1 MRGKRIDYKHLDN
14 PFLDDETMK
23 AEELTDLLKG
33 NNNQPTFDQA
43 KCLLKW
49 PKWEKAIQTKLA
61 QLRAKGIQKLVEK
74 PKNAISISN
83 KWVLTKKQDKEEN
96 IIKYKAYLVAYGFT
110 QCLGLD
116 YNETFSPVMHFET
129 I

>member
-49 PKWEKAIQTKLA
+49 PKWEKAI
-61 QLRAKGIQKLVEK
+61 
-74 PKNAISISN
+74 
-83 KWVLTKKQDKEEN
+83 
-96 IIKYKAYLVAYGFT
+96 
-110 QCLGLD
+110 
-116 YNETFSPVMHFET
+116 
-129 I
+129 

>member
-1 MRGKRIDYKHLDN
+1 M
-14 PFLDDETMK
+14 
-23 AEELTDLLKG
+23 
-33 NNNQPTFDQA
+33 
-43 KCLLKW
+43 
-49 PKWEKAIQTKLA
+49 
-61 QLRAKGIQKLVEK
+61 VEK